1 MGGDRCRAYPVVG
14 RQGTTPAELW
24 ARPGAS
30 WPCPRRKKRL
40 MMPQLLASA
49 ITNCMATACP
59 SGDNLSEAE
68 NILKTK
74 GRVRAFSKNEAEN
87 ILKTSQFQ

>member
-1 MGGDRCRAYPVVG
+1 
-14 RQGTTPAELW
+14 
-24 ARPGAS
+24 
-30 WPCPRRKKRL
+30 